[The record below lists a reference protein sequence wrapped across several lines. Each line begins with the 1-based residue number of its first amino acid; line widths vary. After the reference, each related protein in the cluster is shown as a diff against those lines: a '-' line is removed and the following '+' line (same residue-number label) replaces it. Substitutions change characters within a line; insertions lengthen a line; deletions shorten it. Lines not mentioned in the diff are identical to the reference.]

1 MAGRILGVCL
11 AAALAGTVGCTSV
24 QKGTAAGG
32 AVGSGIGAVTGH
44 AASGLGSGPGAIIG
58 FGLGAAGG
66 AIAADEYYGPE
77 ETGELAMAQA
87 NNEALA
93 KQVEERDAAL
103 AEAQA
108 DAARERAQQKAILQ
122 AYEKLRAER
131 MPAQAVTSA
140 SSGQVAA
147 APAESFSFTIPSAAL
162 FRSGRATLTSS
173 GQSALKAA
181 ARDIRSRCT
190 DPQIEVRGHT
200 DSTPIRYSSYKS
212 NWALSVA
219 RAQAVVNYLV
229 EAEGFQSS
237 QFTMVGCGDTQP
249 IASNSTAAGRQKNRR
264 AELIVQPGQTQ
275 VADVR

>member
-1 MAGRILGVCL
+1 MAGRVLGICL
-11 AAALAGTVGCTSV
+11 AAALAGAVGCTGV

-44 AASGLGSGPGAIIG
+44 AASSLGSGPGAIIG

-87 NNEALA
+87 NNETLA
-93 KQVEERDAAL
+93 RQVAEKDAAL

-108 DAARERAQQKAILQ
+108 AAESERAQQKAILQ
-122 AYEKLRAER
+122 AYEKLREER
-131 MPAQAVTSA
+131 VTLQTGAPA
-140 SSGQVAA
+140 SSAEVAQGS
-147 APAESFSFTIPSAAL
+147 AETFSLTISSAAL
-162 FRSGRATLTSS
+162 FKSGSASLTSS
-173 GQSALKAA
+173 GKSALKAT
-181 ARDIRSRCT
+181 ARDIRARCA

-212 NWALSVA
+212 NWELSVA

-229 EAEGFQSS
+229 ESEGFQPS

-249 IASNSTAAGRQKNRR
+249 IASNATAAGRQKNRR
-264 AELIVQPGQTQ
+264 AELIVRPRRTQ